1 MSSAQV
7 IEISPGNDA
16 QPLHRNLE
24 NTHPFIAMGPTDPDV
39 SLNFSIVIADFTE
52 ENGAARVIRGSD
64 HWSELN
70 DRGTHEMTIP
80 VEMKVGDVLLIS
92 GKVVHGG
99 GANRSVDVSVE
110 VLLLLL
116 DRNT

>member
-1 MSSAQV
+1 
-7 IEISPGNDA
+7 
-16 QPLHRNLE
+16 
-24 NTHPFIAMGPTDPDV
+24 
-39 SLNFSIVIADFTE
+39 
-52 ENGAARVIRGSD
+52 
-64 HWSELN
+64 
-70 DRGTHEMTIP
+70 MTIP

-116 DRNT
+116 DQNT